1 MENEYSRPILKDKK
15 RVAKMKK
22 AFVSPEEKF
31 QEKYF
36 LPSESFEKGET
47 KRYLQ
52 NTNFFTL

>member
-1 MENEYSRPILKDKK
+1 
-15 RVAKMKK
+15 MKK